1 MRRVESLND
10 IALATQVMR
19 DGGVIA
25 YPTEAVW
32 GLGCDPWQHAAVE
45 RILTI
50 KGRSVSKG
58 LILVASRMAQ
68 LQPLLAPLSA
78 EQQQVLAS
86 HWPGPFTFL
95 IPDPGQWAPAWV
107 RGEHD
112 SVAVRVSAHPVVR
125 ELCECL
131 GKPLVSTSANRS
143 GAGALRCCA
152 DVIDELGSELDAVVD
167 GDVDENASPSRICD
181 LVSGR
186 ILRS

>member
-1 MRRVESLND
+1 MND
-10 IALATQVMR
+10 ITLATQAMR

-32 GLGCDPWQHAAVE
+32 GLGCDPWQRPAVE

-50 KGRSVSKG
+50 KQRSVSKG
-58 LILVASRMAQ
+58 MILVASRVAQ
-68 LQPLLAPLSA
+68 LQPLLTPLSA

-125 ELCECL
+125 ELCDCL

-143 GAGALRCCA
+143 GAGALRCYA

>member
-1 MRRVESLND
+1 MND
-10 IALATQVMR
+10 ITLATQAMR

-32 GLGCDPWQHAAVE
+32 GLGCDPWQRPAVE

-50 KGRSVSKG
+50 KQRSVSKG
-58 LILVASRMAQ
+58 MILVASRVAQ
-68 LQPLLAPLSA
+68 LQPLLTPLSA

-125 ELCECL
+125 DLCECL
-131 GKPLVSTSANRS
+131 GKPMVSTSANRS
-143 GAGALRCCA
+143 GAEALRCCA
-152 DVIDELGSELDAVVD
+152 NVIDELGSELDAIVD
-167 GDVDENASPSRICD
+167 GAVDESASPSRICD

>member
-95 IPDPGQWAPAWV
+95 IPDPDQWAPAWV

-143 GAGALRCCA
+143 GAGALRCYA

>member
-1 MRRVESLND
+1 MNEITV
-10 IALATQVMR
+10 ATQVVR

-32 GLGCDPWQHAAVE
+32 GLGCDPWQRPAVE
-45 RILTI
+45 RILAI
-50 KGRSVSKG
+50 KERSASKG
-58 LILVASRMAQ
+58 LILVASSMAQ
-68 LQPLLAPLSA
+68 LQTLLAPLSA
-78 EQQQVLAS
+78 EQQQFLAS

-112 SVAVRVSAHPVVR
+112 SVAVRVSAHPVVC

-143 GAGALRCCA
+143 GAEALRCYA
-152 DVIDELGSELDAVVD
+152 DVIDELGSELDAIVD
-167 GDVDENASPSRICD
+167 GAVDEGASPSRICD